1 MIRSVTLFYFNI
13 RKGIKPPRT
22 KFSAE
27 ERAYLM
33 KLIAYFGDG
42 DWFQNPPVPLPE
54 LVQFG
59 PHFKVF
65 SHTGIGIFYLQDWIQ
80 GILTSHYEL
89 RCMANAEEA
98 RNTHES
104 ILRMLDGDTDLA
116 ERYEKITRNH
126 CKLVQQEGFYKQ
138 QLNKRAKRVNKIAN
152 YETALENLQ
161 LQMNDPTR
169 SNTELRIEINKRR
182 MQIYELKQGVS
193 AHEDTLST
201 YKKRL
206 EAQRRKCQRIG
217 LMSDIPDI
225 PYLHNALWHV
235 CECNWLIRIGCTCDS
250 KCREKLQSL
259 MYINPYI
266 WMWMCENIELQPI
279 VQSVAFTPELR
290 RAQTNEQ
297 ILQAIDNAQK
307 LQPQSQ
313 PQDQRSKTL
322 QEKERRAATKYDE
335 SRSPDDYRILAQV
348 QLELAR
354 HQQSVKDKQNA
365 KIQRESGGAK
375 PRGEINIAFLK

>member
-1 MIRSVTLFYFNI
+1 
-13 RKGIKPPRT
+13 
-22 KFSAE
+22 
-27 ERAYLM
+27 
-33 KLIAYFGDG
+33 
-42 DWFQNPPVPLPE
+42 
-54 LVQFG
+54 
-59 PHFKVF
+59 
-65 SHTGIGIFYLQDWIQ
+65 
-80 GILTSHYEL
+80 
-89 RCMANAEEA
+89 
-98 RNTHES
+98 
-104 ILRMLDGDTDLA
+104 
-116 ERYEKITRNH
+116 
-126 CKLVQQEGFYKQ
+126 
-138 QLNKRAKRVNKIAN
+138 
-152 YETALENLQ
+152 
-161 LQMNDPTR
+161 
-169 SNTELRIEINKRR
+169 
-182 MQIYELKQGVS
+182 
-193 AHEDTLST
+193 
-201 YKKRL
+201 
-206 EAQRRKCQRIG
+206 
-217 LMSDIPDI
+217 
-225 PYLHNALWHV
+225 
-235 CECNWLIRIGCTCDS
+235 
-250 KCREKLQSL
+250 